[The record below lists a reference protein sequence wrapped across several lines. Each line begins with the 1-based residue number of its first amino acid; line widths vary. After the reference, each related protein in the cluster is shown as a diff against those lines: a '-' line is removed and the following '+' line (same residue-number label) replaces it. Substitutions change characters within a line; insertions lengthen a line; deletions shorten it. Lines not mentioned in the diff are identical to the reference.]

1 MNAMD
6 TQLIWVDFVILGVI
20 GLSALFGLLRGFIR
34 EAFSLAVWILAFW
47 VSWTFFRD
55 LSLRME
61 GFINTP
67 SVRLGVAFAILMI
80 LSLTVG
86 GLINYL
92 VIRLIKSTGLSGSD
106 RFIGMFFGIA
116 RGVVLVAVLV
126 LLAGLTPLPQDPWW
140 QDSVL
145 IPYFQELAI
154 WLRNLLPPEVADR
167 FQFLAEEAARAAPV
181 APVLPPPEMP
191 AVPASPP
198 GQ

>member
-1 MNAMD
+1 MD
-6 TQLIWVDFVILGVI
+6 TQLIWVDFVILGLI
-20 GLSALFGLLRGFIR
+20 AISALLSLVRGFIR
-34 EAFSLAVWILAFW
+34 EAFSLMVWILAFW

-61 GFINTP
+61 GFIQTP

-92 VIRLIKSTGLSGSD
+92 IIRLINSTGLSGSD

-116 RGVVLVAVLV
+116 RGVVLIAALV

-140 QDSVL
+140 NDSVL
-145 IPYFQELAI
+145 LPYFQELSL
-154 WLRNLLPPEVADR
+154 WLRDLLPPEVADHFR
-167 FQFLAEEAARAAPV
+167 FPSEQGV
-181 APVLPPPEMP
+181 SAPVLPVPETP
-191 AVPASPP
+191 QATPLP